1 MYIAAVAFADL
12 LDGKHLYSP
21 GDEFPRQGLTVSD
34 ARLAELAG
42 SDNRMGYP
50 LIKAVD
56 APEKPAKKR
65 AGRKRAVNA
74 DD

>member
-12 LDGKHLYSP
+12 SDGRHLYQA
-21 GDEFPRQGLTVSD
+21 GDEFPRKGLTVSD
-34 ARLAELAG
+34 TRIAELAG

-50 LIKAVD
+50 LIKAVE
-56 APEKPAKKR
+56 APEKPVKKR